1 MAHVVIMPKQGQ
13 SVESCIVT
21 EFKKKV
27 GDKVAVGDILF
38 SYETDKASF
47 DEESKVEGTVL
58 ACFFND
64 NDEIPCLT
72 NVMVIGE
79 PGESFDEFAPA
90 AQAGAP
96 AGEDAPSGT
105 TPGGTIPPETAATLG
120 TLRGG
125 TGASQSEASGGVER
139 SETVV
144 GAVVPPSNLKEV
156 LRRPVEEW
164 KGVLVND
171 FEATVFKAHP
181 ELEAIKQ
188 SLYESGAAYAAMS
201 GSGSAM
207 FGIYK
212 K

>member
-1 MAHVVIMPKQGQ
+1 MAQVVIMPKQGQ

-47 DEESKVEGTVL
+47 DEESKFEGTVL

-79 PGESFDEFAPA
+79 PGESFEEFAP
-90 AQAGAP
+90 GGEAP
-96 AGEDAPSGT
+96 AAAAAPAVEDVPQDT
-105 TPGGTIPPETAATLG
+105 TATLG

-125 TGASQSEASGGVER
+125 TVSEANGGAELCEAVEALQ
-139 SETVV
+139 T
-144 GAVVPPSNLKEV
+144 PSDRVKRYLVRTPIPGPTSRTGLPLSAPTMFCAIAWSVRKCCP
-156 LRRPVEEW
+156 RPFFALTSMV
-164 KGVLVND
+164 
-171 FEATVFKAHP
+171 
-181 ELEAIKQ
+181 Q
-188 SLYESGAAYAAMS
+188 R
-201 GSGSAM
+201 
-207 FGIYK
+207 
-212 K
+212 